1 MKFMKWFTAS
11 AGIVCL
17 LAAVS
22 LGQSEDL
29 LSDFATEDV
38 VQTDNVV
45 VEEAAVETQTVAST
59 SNADILNVRL
69 QNDGK
74 LSGRLQVLY
83 PTGKSEPADAK
94 VAFSQ
99 DGGLVDTIRTDE
111 SGHFHVQGLEPG
123 QYIATAS
130 VGDASTDFQVQVL
143 EFDPNADPDEMFL
156 EGTLTPLPQDEL
168 ILDGGFDGGFG
179 GDCGGCCGCG
189 GGEVISE
196 PYYGGEEII
205 GDYVGGDII
214 GEPIYD
220 EGYVVDGGIVDGGCS
235 TCGVESFA
243 PPVDACGCSGGGG
256 YYEPVYGFT
265 GGGGGGRGFGIGG
278 LLGVGGLA
286 AGVTALAIDDDDVV
300 SPAAP

>member
-1 MKFMKWFTAS
+1 MKFFKWLTAS
-11 AGIVCL
+11 AGILCL
-17 LAAVS
+17 LSAVTF
-22 LGQSEDL
+22 GQSDDL

-38 VQTDNVV
+38 VQSDSVV
-45 VEEAAVETQTVAST
+45 VEDTSVETQTVNSSSE
-59 SNADILNVRL
+59 SNILNVRL

-94 VAFSQ
+94 VAFSH
-99 DGGLVDTIRTDE
+99 DGDLVDTIRTDE

-156 EGTLTPLPQDEL
+156 EGTLTPLPQDGM
-168 ILDGGFDGGFG
+168 IVDGG
-179 GDCGGCCGCG
+179 CGGCCDCG

-196 PYYGGEEII
+196 PYYGGEEIV
-205 GDYVGGDII
+205 GDYYGGDII
-214 GEPIYD
+214 GEPIID
-220 EGYVVDGGIVDGGCS
+220 EGYVMDGGIVDGGCYDG
-235 TCGVESFA
+235 TCGITESIPMA
-243 PPVDACGCSGGGG
+243 DTCGCSGGG

-265 GGGGGGRGFGIGG
+265 GGGGGGGGGLGIGG

-286 AGVTALAIDDDDVV
+286 AGITALAIDDDDQV
-300 SPAAP
+300 SPATP

>member
-1 MKFMKWFTAS
+1 MKFLKWFTAS
-11 AGIVCL
+11 AGIACL
-17 LAAVS
+17 FAAVS
-22 LGQSEDL
+22 FGQSQDL
-29 LSDFATEDV
+29 LSDFATDDV
-38 VQTDNVV
+38 VQSDNVV
-45 VEEAAVETQTVAST
+45 VEEAAVETQTAAS
-59 SNADILNVRL
+59 SNILNVRL

-94 VAFSQ
+94 VAFSH
-99 DGGLVDTIRTDE
+99 DGDLVDTIRTDE
-111 SGHFHVQGLEPG
+111 SGHFHVEGLAPG

-156 EGTLTPLPQDEL
+156 EGTLTPLPQDGM
-168 ILDGGFDGGFG
+168 IVDGG
-179 GDCGGCCGCG
+179 CGGCCDGGC
-189 GGEVISE
+189 GEVISE

-214 GEPIYD
+214 GEPMID
-220 EGYVVDGGIVDGGCS
+220 EGYIMDGGIVDGGCYDGS
-235 TCGVESFA
+235 CGVVESYPMA
-243 PPVDACGCSGGGG
+243 ADTCGCSGGGG

-265 GGGGGGRGFGIGG
+265 GGGGGGGGRGFGLGG

-286 AGVTALAIDDDDVV
+286 AGITALAIDVDDVV